1 MARGALGRERCSPR
15 SHLSGWSAPGSQVST
30 LSRLQGCRRLA
41 ASRGGQTGARHW
53 FSALLPS
60 APGPPLLRPHLRGS
74 SVRRFLS
81 CDLPLAPS
89 LMLSGSAMGPGARPG
104 LPELRKP
111 SLHMQ
116 RGCSAN
122 QNPQEGTVANPPPP
136 PAPAYQPAPGCQC
149 TTSNSQCSERR
160 QEAHGP
166 HPGCLL
172 GALAEP
178 ALGWLHFLPELQYSH

>member
-1 MARGALGRERCSPR
+1 MCVARGALGRERCSPR

-136 PAPAYQPAPGCQC
+136 PPRPI
-149 TTSNSQCSERR
+149 SQHQAASAQRLTHNAQNGGRR
-160 QEAHGP
+160 PTGRT
-166 HPGCLL
+166 L
-172 GALAEP
+172 GACWEP
-178 ALGWLHFLPELQYSH
+178 WLSQP